1 MKTSSFVHL
10 LSVVVMDLTDFAFLF
25 HCPSYSRAR
34 VIVLYVFE
42 AIGLSRQDY
51 GLYSLRAG
59 GASAAANAQ
68 VTDRLF
74 KRHGR

>member
-1 MKTSSFVHL
+1 
-10 LSVVVMDLTDFAFLF
+10 MDLADFAVLV
-25 HCPSYSRAR
+25 HCPISRAR
-34 VIVLYVFE
+34 EIVLCAFE

-51 GLYSLRAG
+51 GLYSLRAE

-68 VTDRLF
+68 VTYRLF

>member
-1 MKTSSFVHL
+1 MNKSSFVHL
-10 LSVVVMDLTDFAFLF
+10 LSVVVMDLTDFAVVPL
-25 HCPSYSRAR
+25 SYSRAR
-34 VIVLYVFE
+34 EIELCAFE

-68 VTDRLF
+68 VTDRF
-74 KRHGR
+74 F